1 MSTYQVAYNPTTK
14 VALIQ
19 ADAAVV
25 PGGSV
30 DVGSFEHPDPIYPGS
45 EVVFHEVRD
54 LLYKRSAADP
64 AEMAMFPE
72 NITDM
77 ANITISLD
85 AGIEPEDL
93 VVITALNFNPT
104 EYTVAVAATVQTV
117 LEVEPSNA
125 SNEGVTYSSDDEGV
139 ATVDENGL
147 VTGVAAGEC
156 VITAL
161 DETEE
166 VMAEATVTVTA

>member
-1 MSTYQVAYNPTTK
+1 MTMYQVAYNPTTK

-19 ADAAVV
+19 ADAAAV

-54 LLYKRSAADP
+54 LLYKRSAANP
-64 AEMAMFPE
+64 ANTAMFPE

-104 EYTVAVAATVQTV
+104 EYTVEVAATVQLV
-117 LEVEPSNA
+117 LEVEPENA

-156 VITAL
+156 TITAL